1 MKNITPFLTALASML
16 VALLLAG
23 PAQAFN
29 SISFVS
35 STGTSTICTRAAPCG
50 NFQAAHDVTLEE
62 GEIHCLDSGPF
73 GVPGNLTTIAISV
86 TIDCA
91 DMGAVHTGSF
101 VINGTGIIV
110 TIRNL
115 SFNNNSGI
123 AGTSIDFQSGAA
135 LHIENCVIQN
145 LSHNS
150 PYVGIKF
157 RPSVP
162 GAHLFVTD
170 TIVKNS
176 GTPILGSIGGA
187 IVVSPQSGGTAQV
200 ALNRV
205 TVAKNVFGIVADGT
219 GSSGGINMTIS
230 DSVAS
235 GNSRDGVLAVTPS
248 GGAPIGV
255 MVTNTKLVNNAFG
268 IRSIGPNVIVRA
280 GDSTITGNGIGL
292 SFSGGGTLLSYGT
305 NKVQANGSDGA
316 FSGPVGLQ

>member
-1 MKNITPFLTALASML
+1 VTPLTPWSLRLEDIASL
-16 VALLLAG
+16 
-23 PAQAFN
+23 
-29 SISFVS
+29 
-35 STGTSTICTRAAPCG
+35 R
-50 NFQAAHDVTLEE
+50 FQELRPGV
-62 GEIHCLDSGPF
+62 EIHVLHDAADGARVAILRYASGASVPSHRHEGYEYIYVLD
-73 GVPGNLTTIAISV
+73 
-86 TIDCA
+86 
-91 DMGAVHTGSF
+91 GAQRDERGIYSAGSF

>member
-1 MKNITPFLTALASML
+1 
-16 VALLLAG
+16 
-23 PAQAFN
+23 
-29 SISFVS
+29 
-35 STGTSTICTRAAPCG
+35 
-50 NFQAAHDVTLEE
+50 
-62 GEIHCLDSGPF
+62 
-73 GVPGNLTTIAISV
+73 
-86 TIDCA
+86 
-91 DMGAVHTGSF
+91 
-101 VINGTGIIV
+101 
-110 TIRNL
+110 
-115 SFNNNSGI
+115 
-123 AGTSIDFQSGAA
+123 
-135 LHIENCVIQN
+135 
-145 LSHNS
+145 
-150 PYVGIKF
+150 
-157 RPSVP
+157 VP